1 MHQWDRKSRSKIAG
15 AGVVDLSRY
24 GTEGSKENEIL
35 GNFRWRRGQIQK
47 RGILAICTDKIH
59 DKIQCLEQ
67 VPSDSISLHILTV
80 GSVLSTSQSCY
91 V

>member
-1 MHQWDRKSRSKIAG
+1 MG
-15 AGVVDLSRY
+15 
-24 GTEGSKENEIL
+24 E
-35 GNFRWRRGQIQK
+35 IQK
-47 RGILAICTDKIH
+47 RGISAISTDKIH

-80 GSVLSTSQSCY
+80 GGTSQSCY